1 MCSHRRK
8 SGDSH
13 ALCFGG
19 LRLPVSALR
28 CTATPEGRP
37 VSVGQPS
44 SASGLIGELQAKAAR
59 SAFVPQGVDGCAAN
73 SHYSIPPSLR
83 TDIALQLQIDRSL
96 VKLAS
101 VSANSVSENAQ

>member
-1 MCSHRRK
+1 MLRRGYAYR
-8 SGDSH
+8 SLH
-13 ALCFGG
+13 CAALP
-19 LRLPVSALR
+19 RRQAYRSAF
-28 CTATPEGRP
+28 
-37 VSVGQPS
+37 VGQPS
-44 SASGLIGELQAKAAR
+44 SASGFIGELQAKAAR
-59 SAFVPQGVDGCAAN
+59 FRCLLPQGVGGCAAN

>member
-1 MCSHRRK
+1 MLRRGYAYR
-8 SGDSH
+8 SLH
-13 ALCFGG
+13 CAALPRRQAE
-19 LRLPVSALR
+19 RLA
-28 CTATPEGRP
+28 
-37 VSVGQPS
+37 SVQPS
-44 SASGLIGELQAKAAR
+44 SASGFLGELQAKAAR
-59 SAFVPQGVDGCAAN
+59 SVSVPQGVDGCAAN

>member
-1 MCSHRRK
+1 VLPRGYAYRSLHCAALPHRKAYR
-8 SGDSH
+8 
-13 ALCFGG
+13 
-19 LRLPVSALR
+19 SAF
-28 CTATPEGRP
+28 
-37 VSVGQPS
+37 VGQPS
-44 SASGLIGELQAKAAR
+44 SASAFIGELQAKAAR
-59 SAFVPQGVDGCAAN
+59 SVSVPQGVDGCAAN